1 MGFSISAYLL
11 SRGTNCPLFQITFVT
26 MFVEQIPLEDRSN
39 VSLGR
44 IENVSLQPQRTEVV
58 SASGEDRL
66 TYCSGSQ
73 QSVYRTLKK

>member
-11 SRGTNCPLFQITFVT
+11 SRGTNCPLFQITFLT

-58 SASGEDRL
+58 SPLEEK
-66 TYCSGSQ
+66 TGSPTVQ
-73 QSVYRTLKK
+73 DHNKVSTEH